1 MTFRK
6 VYYRTTDKETG
17 KQTWHPVPGLV
28 ISGTG
33 EVVAVK
39 LWKWEEKQRGKP
51 LPSSPYSQVLY
62 TKRAK
67 GN

>member
-17 KQTWHPVPGLV
+17 KQKWHPVPGLV
-28 ISGTG
+28 ISKTG
-33 EVVAVK
+33 EVVLVK
-39 LWKWEEKQRGKP
+39 LWKWEEKERGKAI
-51 LPSSPYSQVLY
+51 PSSAFSQVLY

-67 GN
+67 